1 MTDTFKALILEDTP
15 DGPRATIR
23 PLQLDDLP
31 AGEVLLRVH
40 YSGLNYKDGMILQ
53 GQGNL
58 VRDYPH
64 VPGIDLAGTVLE
76 SADPRYRPGDPVV
89 LTGYRVGETHWGGYA
104 ERARVQADWLVPL
117 PAGYNARQAMAAGT
131 AGFTAMLAI
140 QALEDHGLQPEAG
153 EVLVTGASGGV
164 GSIAV
169 RLLARLGYTVTA
181 VTGRAE
187 NADYLH
193 RLGASTILPRAD
205 LADAPT
211 KPLLCE
217 RWAGCV
223 DTVGGDMLAHVLA
236 GMGYGT
242 SVAACGLAG
251 GPQLKTTVLPFLLR
265 GINLLGIDSVLCP
278 TERRRETWE
287 RLAALLP
294 GHDLEAMAT
303 EIGLD
308 DLPHYGEQ
316 ILAGQIRGRTVV
328 RLDPQVAGDS

>member
-1 MTDTFKALILEDTP
+1 MTESFKALLLEQQP
-15 DGPRATIR
+15 DGPEATIR
-23 PLQLDDLP
+23 TLSLDDLP

-58 VRDYPH
+58 VREYPH

-76 SADPRYRPGDPVV
+76 SADPRFAPGDSVV
-89 LTGYRVGETHWGGYA
+89 LTGHRVGEIHWGGYA
-104 ERARVQADWLVPL
+104 ERARVRADWLIPK
-117 PAGYNARQAMAAGT
+117 PTGYSTRQAMAAGT

-140 QALEDHGLQPEAG
+140 QALEDHGLRPDAG
-153 EVLVTGASGGV
+153 DILVTGASGGV

-169 RLLARLGYTVTA
+169 CLLARLGYTVTA
-181 VTGRAE
+181 VTGRPE
-187 NADYLH
+187 NRDYLH
-193 RLGASTILPRAD
+193 RLGATQTLPRSE
-205 LADAPT
+205 LAQTPP
-211 KPLLCE
+211 KPLLGE

-236 GMGYGT
+236 GMAYGC

-251 GPQLKTTVLPFLLR
+251 GAQLRTTVLPFLLR
-265 GINLLGIDSVLCP
+265 GVNLLGIDSVLCP
-278 TERRRETWE
+278 TERRRGTWE
-287 RLAALLP
+287 RLATLLP
-294 GHDLEAMAT
+294 GDDLDAITA

-308 DLPHYGEQ
+308 DLPYFAGQ

-328 RLDPQVAGDS
+328 RLDPEDARTA

>member
-1 MTDTFKALILEDTP
+1 MTESFKALLLEQQP
-15 DGPRATIR
+15 DGPVATIR
-23 PLQLDDLP
+23 TLTLDDLP
-31 AGEVLLRVH
+31 AGEVLLQVH

-53 GQGNL
+53 GLGNL

-89 LTGYRVGETHWGGYA
+89 LTGYRVGEAHWGGYA
-104 ERARVQADWLVPL
+104 QRARVRGDWLIAQP
-117 PAGYNARQAMAAGT
+117 PGYSARQAMAAGT
-131 AGFTAMLAI
+131 AGFTAMLAV
-140 QALEDHGLQPEAG
+140 QALEDHGLQPDAG

-169 RLLARLGYTVTA
+169 RLLARLGYAVTA
-181 VTGRAE
+181 VTGRPE
-187 NADYLH
+187 NANYLH
-193 RLGASTILPRAD
+193 QLGASTIVAREA
-205 LADAPT
+205 LADAPA
-211 KPLLCE
+211 KPLLGE

-236 GMGYGT
+236 GMAYGR

-251 GPQLKTTVLPFLLR
+251 GPQLQTTVLPFLLR

-278 TERRRETWE
+278 AARRRATWE

-294 GHDLEAMAT
+294 GDDLDAIT
-303 EIGLD
+303 SEIGLG
-308 DLPHYGEQ
+308 DLPDYGEP
-316 ILAGQIRGRTVV
+316 ILKGQIRGRTVV
-328 RLDPQVAGDS
+328 RLD